1 MTEIVERFDGEDPEP
16 LVNVTSLP
24 PSVLEAIVK
33 NLQQPVQKA
42 TQVFRKNYIVEIDN
56 LKQLLIKI
64 EQEFRGDPFI
74 TKNLTLSLHLSSNQR
89 FDFASWKEFA
99 EFDSSKNERTKSISF
114 TYTRSASTP
123 DNKLQI
129 YKVQVAIQN
138 LQMRHSIFL
147 GPVILSRI
155 EDAGLPPVPI
165 HSSVEYSD
173 YVMGKNL
180 IGVVEQWA
188 DSLSTD
194 ERPIINWLQRNS
206 GKIRSIFVFLVTL
219 AALIGPIIYIKSVGP
234 ENYNIALLLFYA
246 SAFIYTIH
254 EFSKQLARLLEYYI
268 DSYKK
273 KNTISITRGDTKYE
287 EKIDISNKKLIL
299 KSITVFISLL
309 IHIALG
315 LVSNH
320 IYYRLLD
327 G

>member
-24 PSVLEAIVK
+24 PNVLEAIVK

-42 TQVFRKNYIVEIDN
+42 TQVFRKNYIVEIAN

-194 ERPIINWLQRNS
+194 EKPIMNWLQKNS
-206 GKIRSIFVFLVTL
+206 DNIRSIFVFLVTL
-219 AALIGPIIYIKSVGP
+219 AALIGPIMYIESAAP

-254 EFSKQLARLLEYYI
+254 GLSKYFARLLEHYI
-268 DSYKK
+268 DIYAKI
-273 KNTISITRGDTKYE
+273 NIISITRGDEKYE
-287 EKIDISNKKLIL
+287 EKTSKSNEKLII
-299 KSITVFISLL
+299 KSILVFISLL

-315 LVSNH
+315 LASNYL
-320 IYYRLLD
+320 YYYLLE

>member
-1 MTEIVERFDGEDPEP
+1 MYTNLKQKLYIYYYICRVCKSLGDQMTEIVERFDGEDPEP

-24 PSVLEAIVK
+24 PHVLEAIVK

-42 TQVFRKNYIVEIDN
+42 TQVFRKNYIIEIHYI
-56 LKQLLIKI
+56 KQLLIKI

-99 EFDSSKNERTKSISF
+99 EFDSSKNEGTKSISF
-114 TYTRSASTP
+114 TYNRSASTP
-123 DNKLQI
+123 DNKLQF

-180 IGVVEQWA
+180 IGVFEQWA

-194 ERPIINWLQRNS
+194 EKPIINWLQKNS

-219 AALIGPIIYIKSVGP
+219 AALIGPIIYIKSAGP

-246 SAFIYTIH
+246 SAFIYTIP
-254 EFSKQLARLLEYYI
+254 EFSKQVARLLEYYI
-268 DSYKK
+268 DSYEKK
-273 KNTISITRGDTKYE
+273 TLSQLHVATKNM
-287 EKIDISNKKLIL
+287 NKK
-299 KSITVFISLL
+299 
-309 IHIALG
+309 
-315 LVSNH
+315 
-320 IYYRLLD
+320 
-327 G
+327 